1 MGSVQKAAIV
11 FSGCAVF
18 ALSTPAA
25 AQWAS
30 QAQSQTA
37 DSQVFRPYVNLGVG
51 ANWLEGLEITGNRG
65 NTASLNYDVGP
76 LGLGAVGVTLPY
88 NFRAEVEYAYRHS
101 EAKNITL
108 PSGGT
113 TPTSLGLKA
122 NAGTQSFMVNGYYDF
137 RQFAPSLWGLV
148 PHVGAGVGAANVK
161 VNNLGHQW
169 PFAWQAMA
177 GVEYPLTYNAKIGL
191 EYRFLGTESLNLRP
205 QVASLISSHANYY
218 DHAVIL
224 NVRWTFGA
232 PPPPPPAEPAMAP
245 AAPPAAPPQPAP
257 ARDFTVYFDF
267 NKATLTP
274 EARTVIQRAA
284 AAAREAP
291 VTHIQVVGHTDTV
304 GSAQFNQR
312 LSERRAEVV
321 RAELIKDGVPSDSIM
336 ARGAGMNELAVP
348 TAAGVKEPRNRRAVI
363 IEGGGPG
370 M

>member
-1 MGSVQKAAIV
+1 MRNVQKAAII
-11 FSGCAVF
+11 FSGCAVIAF
-18 ALSTPAA
+18 STPAS

-51 ANWLEGLEITGNRG
+51 ANWLEGLQITGNRG
-65 NTASLNYDVGP
+65 NTVSLNYDVGP

-88 NFRAEVEYAYRHS
+88 NFRAEVEYGYRHS

-137 RQFAPSLWGLV
+137 NQFAPSLWGLV

-161 VNNLGHQW
+161 VNNLGTQW

-191 EYRFLGTESLNLRP
+191 EYRFLGTESLNLKP

-232 PPPPPPAEPAMAP
+232 PPPPPPEQPAMAP
-245 AAPPAAPPQPAP
+245 AAPPAVAPHPPP
-257 ARDFTVYFDF
+257 TRDFTVYFDF
-267 NKATLTP
+267 NKTTLTP
-274 EARTVIQRAA
+274 EARSVIQQAA

-304 GSAQFNQR
+304 GSAKYNQR

-321 RAELIKDGVPSDSIM
+321 RAELIKDGVPADSIM

-348 TAAGVKEPRNRRAVI
+348 TAAGVKEPRNRRSVI
-363 IEGGGPG
+363 IEGGPG
-370 M
+370 T